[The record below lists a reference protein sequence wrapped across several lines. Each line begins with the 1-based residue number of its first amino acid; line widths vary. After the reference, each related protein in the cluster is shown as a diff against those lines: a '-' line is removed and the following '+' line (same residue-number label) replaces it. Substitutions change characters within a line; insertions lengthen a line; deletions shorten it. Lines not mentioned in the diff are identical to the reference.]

1 MWLIPGLGE
10 RDMFTQPVLTM
21 RIAQLFLLG
30 ACCPEPP
37 LHPEAAPG
45 EVWLKSLCPK
55 ASWNRER
62 WQLVSKLALGYEAL
76 GGLFTSVFLMGIVPA
91 PFSGMMRGPGEAR
104 GVNSL

>member
-1 MWLIPGLGE
+1 MTIRAELSLWNLSLSPGGPPFPAFMWLIPGLGE

-55 ASWNRER
+55 S
-62 WQLVSKLALGYEAL
+62 
-76 GGLFTSVFLMGIVPA
+76 FLE
-91 PFSGMMRGPGEAR
+91 S
-104 GVNSL
+104 